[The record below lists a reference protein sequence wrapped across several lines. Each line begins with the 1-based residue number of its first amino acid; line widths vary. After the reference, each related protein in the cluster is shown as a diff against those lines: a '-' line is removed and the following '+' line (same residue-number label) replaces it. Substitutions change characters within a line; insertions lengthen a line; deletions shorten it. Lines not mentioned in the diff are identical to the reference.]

1 MFFFI
6 IQLLQDE
13 FTTNPVFDNTGQKLS
28 TKIEKK
34 RRYYPRAMSWNPC
47 NGFSVKRPH
56 RGYDSQ
62 SFMQGVKSRTVTVV
76 VRIDEGEREMNKKVI
91 L

>member
-1 MFFFI
+1 ME
-6 IQLLQDE
+6 DE

-34 RRYYPRAMSWNPC
+34 KKRRYYPGAISWNPC

-56 RGYDSQ
+56 RGYDPLP
-62 SFMQGVKSRTVTVV
+62 FIRAVKSRTVTVV
-76 VRIDEGEREMNKKVI
+76 VRIDEGEGKMNKKVI